1 MSDMLVYVSFL
12 CLKEVVHMEVDWH
25 WKSYNKKLEKEG
37 KDYELWRIWWSICTT
52 RTKDKIG

>member
-1 MSDMLVYVSFL
+1 
-12 CLKEVVHMEVDWH
+12 MEVDWH
-25 WKSYNKKLEKEG
+25 WKSYNKKLELELEKEG

>member
-1 MSDMLVYVSFL
+1 MSFL
-12 CLKEVVHMEVDWH
+12 FFFLVVHMEVEWH

-52 RTKDKIG
+52 RVKK

>member
-1 MSDMLVYVSFL
+1 
-12 CLKEVVHMEVDWH
+12 MEVDWH